1 MRAILYVPPVDAL
14 ALALTLLLPHRGALV
29 PWQSLGGMRLGM
41 TKAQVEQRW
50 GTDHGRCRGCA
61 HETWYYN
68 YRPFRPQGAA
78 LSFVHGKVDA
88 VWTLWA
94 PVGWHAGSLTI
105 GAAQEEVTHHFPAT
119 LSVPC
124 GAYTA
129 LTLTQRT
136 VTTAFYI
143 YNGSL
148 WGFGLNRSTQTACR

>member
-1 MRAILYVPPVDAL
+1 MHAL
-14 ALALTLLLPHRGALV
+14 ALALTLLLPQRGALV
-29 PWQSLGGMRLGM
+29 PWQSLGGVRLGM
-41 TKAQVEQRW
+41 SEQQVTQRW

-61 HETWYYN
+61 QPTWYYN

-78 LSFVHGKVDA
+78 VRFAHGKVDA

-94 PVGWHAGSLTI
+94 PPGWHTGALTI
-105 GAAQEEVTHHFPAT
+105 GAAQEEVTKRYAAT

-124 GAYTA
+124 GSYTA
-129 LTLTQRT
+129 LTLTKGR

-148 WGFGLNRSTQTACR
+148 WGFGLNDATVNACR